1 MDQVI
6 TEYKAAINDSVIW
19 SGVRNASGTTA
30 ASIATGF
37 ESLIAT
43 AISGSEITP
52 ISTSAITSS
61 NAVTQVDAFVDGLP
75 VWMLKK
81 GVADSLLLRSIYELP
96 HALPHTEH
104 LQLRKEPLTDSTTDG
119 FNNITLVPVSWLPKT
134 SDRLIATVAGN
145 MIFGTDNEQVQVHAT
160 MSHNIVNVRLM
171 LPVGFQIADT
181 AALFVNNQS

>member
-1 MDQVI
+1 M
-6 TEYKAAINDSVIW
+6 AW
-19 SGVRNASGTTA
+19 FSGVPATLRALLP

-81 GVADSLLLRSIYELP
+81 GVQILLLLREYLWTTARTTAHWTPTASK
-96 HALPHTEH
+96 
-104 LQLRKEPLTDSTTDG
+104 KEPNGFYNLDG

-145 MIFGTDNEQVQVHAT
+145 MIFGTDSETKCRCTLPWAAT
-160 MSHNIVNVRLM
+160 LWTCVWCSLWASRL
-171 LPVGFQIADT
+171 LT
-181 AALFVNNQS
+181 LLHYL